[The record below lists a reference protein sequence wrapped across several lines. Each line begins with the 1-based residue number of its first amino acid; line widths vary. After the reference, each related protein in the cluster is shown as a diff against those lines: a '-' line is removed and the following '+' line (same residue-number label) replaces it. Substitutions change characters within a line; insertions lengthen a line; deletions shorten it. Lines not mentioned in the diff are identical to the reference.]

1 MINSLISC
9 TFIRAFSPLREEEK
23 RMKTVKTPWNQR
35 DGYKIT
41 TLDEN
46 LKSKRQKLLPG
57 DDGMTEEWIRMLH
70 HMDDSEVYY
79 NLKAV
84 FPSYCMTRSERHE
97 LALQKAAWREGF
109 IAGFVTAYGYEP
121 HTLDVLDAEYEV
133 FPKNPVLSLD
143 ELMDEIEDE
152 KAPVPEKIYGNET
165 DDSCLDCLHEL
176 IRELPESWQIAYQNV
191 VLNGMTHAEAA
202 ERIGVTRQQVDYI
215 INRIK
220 KIIRNNK
227 NISSFFRGF
236 C

>member
-1 MINSLISC
+1 
-9 TFIRAFSPLREEEK
+9 
-23 RMKTVKTPWNQR
+23 MKTVKTPWNQR

-97 LALQKAAWREGF
+97 FALQKAAWREGF
-109 IAGFVTAYGYEP
+109 IEGFVTAYGYEP
-121 HTLDVLDAEYEV
+121 HTLDVVDEEYEV

-152 KAPVPEKIYGNET
+152 KAPVPEKLYGNEM

-176 IRELPESWQIAYQNV
+176 VRSWPENWQYIYQK
-191 VLNGMTHAEAA
+191 VLLEKEKRNIVAEDLH
-202 ERIGVTRQQVDYI
+202 VCRQRVDYI
-215 INRIK
+215 VRRIK
-220 KIIRNNK
+220 YLLSHEK
-227 NISSFFRGF
+227 NISSFFRDQ
-236 C
+236 